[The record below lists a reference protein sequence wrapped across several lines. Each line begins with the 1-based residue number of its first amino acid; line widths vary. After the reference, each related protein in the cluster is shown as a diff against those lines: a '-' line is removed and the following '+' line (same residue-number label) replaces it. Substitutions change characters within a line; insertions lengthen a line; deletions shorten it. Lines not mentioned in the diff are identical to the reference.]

1 MEVITIRRAMQQDE
15 EALLK
20 TYAPYVEN
28 PTATRSF
35 RDDSEEKT
43 TDIAAQE
50 QHGGGRLEAF
60 EKMLSEVQQQYED
73 IEVKMA
79 ELKMEGKEKTTSYRQ
94 LMANKLRLGD
104 MLAMYKLYDLL

>member
-1 MEVITIRRAMQQDE
+1 MNEQMSKI
-15 EALLK
+15 
-20 TYAPYVEN
+20 VESD
-28 PTATRSF
+28 R
-35 RDDSEEKT
+35 EK
-43 TDIAAQE
+43 
-50 QHGGGRLEAF
+50 RLEAF
-60 EKMLSEVQQQYED
+60 ENILLSVQQQYED

>member
-1 MEVITIRRAMQQDE
+1 MNEQMSKI
-15 EALLK
+15 
-20 TYAPYVEN
+20 VESD
-28 PTATRSF
+28 R
-35 RDDSEEKT
+35 EK
-43 TDIAAQE
+43 
-50 QHGGGRLEAF
+50 RLEAS
-60 EKMLSEVQQQYED
+60 ENILSSVQQQYED

>member
-1 MEVITIRRAMQQDE
+1 MNEQMGKKID
-15 EALLK
+15 
-20 TYAPYVEN
+20 
-28 PTATRSF
+28 SD
-35 RDDSEEKT
+35 RDK
-43 TDIAAQE
+43 
-50 QHGGGRLEAF
+50 RLEAF